1 MFSWLSLPA
10 NVSMIDI
17 LGTSI
22 PNLIYLYGFIV
33 KDILWL
39 RILIIVGM
47 SIETGYHFRD
57 LHSPEWAEIGW
68 CSFYILVNGWQF
80 TMLYKE
86 RRNLKFT
93 DEEQAIHNKVFKS
106 MPSTAFKK
114 LLSIA
119 SWQELPKDYI
129 IIRQHTHVEQLA
141 LISDGLCKVVID
153 DKEVGFVR
161 NGNFIGE
168 MSFLSGNET
177 TATVTTIDDT
187 RCLVWNKEQLKK
199 LMSTDHEVEISMQS
213 VFSSDLLSKLMVQQ
227 IH

>member
-10 NVSMIDI
+10 NVSIIDI

-80 TMLYKE
+80 TMLYRE

-106 MPSTAFKK
+106 MPANAFKNYY
-114 LLSIA
+114 LL
-119 SWQELPKDYI
+119 LLGKNYLK
-129 IIRQHTHVEQLA
+129 TT
-141 LISDGLCKVVID
+141 
-153 DKEVGFVR
+153 
-161 NGNFIGE
+161 
-168 MSFLSGNET
+168 FLFSN
-177 TATVTTIDDT
+177 I
-187 RCLVWNKEQLKK
+187 
-199 LMSTDHEVEISMQS
+199 LM
-213 VFSSDLLSKLMVQQ
+213 
-227 IH
+227 